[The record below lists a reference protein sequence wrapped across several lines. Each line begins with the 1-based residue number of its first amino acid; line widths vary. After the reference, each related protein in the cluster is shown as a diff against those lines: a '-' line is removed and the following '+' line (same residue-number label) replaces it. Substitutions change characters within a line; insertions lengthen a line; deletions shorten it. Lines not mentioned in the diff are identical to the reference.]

1 MLKGKLLVIVM
12 YWMDRDL
19 KKGNRWFSIVLREFE
34 TEEALER
41 HSILCEKAKTQKP
54 TQKTRYNE
62 NSFISILFMFMILIK
77 IVDFN
82 NILKSN
88 KQQQKTKYFLSS
100 FHSLASFTLHVPV
113 INCYVVTCAAFYVF
127 IKTRESNE
135 IRN

>member
-1 MLKGKLLVIVM
+1 
-12 YWMDRDL
+12 MDKEL
-19 KKGNRWFSIVLREFE
+19 KKGNWGFSIVLREFE

-41 HSILCEKAKTQKP
+41 HSILCENANSQKP
-54 TQKTRYNE
+54 TQIARYKE

-82 NILKSN
+82 NILESN

-113 INCYVVTCAAFYVF
+113 INCYVVTCAAFYVY
-127 IKTRESNE
+127 IKTREQ
-135 IRN
+135 RNKKLSSQVYYVVEWN